1 MTSKTQNK
9 STFLLVEDAVSA
21 AIDIVNRQF
30 GDGYSVKNPHLI
42 AELSK
47 TILDVN
53 SSSHNTDNNAGSL
66 PSNDLTELL
75 QAYDDYENKIISY
88 PDVMNI
94 VRDYYYTS
102 IWGVGYEDWL
112 NAKF

>member
-1 MTSKTQNK
+1 MTSKTQNEP
-9 STFLLVEDAVSA
+9 TFLLVEDAFSA

-53 SSSHNTDNNAGSL
+53 SSSQNTDDNAVSL

-75 QAYDDYENKIISY
+75 QAYDDYERKIISY
-88 PDVMNI
+88 HDVMNM
-94 VRDYYYTS
+94 VRDYYYIS
-102 IWGVGYEDWL
+102 ICGVRYEDWL
-112 NAKF
+112 DGNF